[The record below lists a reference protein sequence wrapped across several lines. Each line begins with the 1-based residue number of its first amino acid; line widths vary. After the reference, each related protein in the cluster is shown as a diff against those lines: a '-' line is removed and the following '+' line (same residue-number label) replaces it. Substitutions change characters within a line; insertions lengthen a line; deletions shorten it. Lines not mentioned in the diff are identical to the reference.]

1 MTGSTNAVII
11 IGGYAEI
18 EFGTEHKSEMDM
30 TTEINVEVEEQ

>member
-11 IGGYAEI
+11 IGGYDVI
-18 EFGTEHKSEMDM
+18 RFDTEYKSEMDM